1 MFTSFIIGFI
11 LCSIAFLIGIK
22 FGRHEENREWLGMN
36 MQQVEV
42 LAQQEATI
50 REMGELIDSQAATIK
65 GYSDMGPAEHIR
77 VANNLLKFE
86 RRIMDACTYN
96 QELRAARSMAS
107 KVMRQHLEPE
117 V

>member
-1 MFTSFIIGFI
+1 MFTTFAIGFV
-11 LCSIAFLIGIK
+11 LCAAAFLVGFR
-22 FGRHEENREWLGMN
+22 FGRYEENREWLGMN

-42 LAQQEATI
+42 IAQQEATI
-50 REMGELIDSQAATIK
+50 HEMGALIDTQAATIQE
-65 GYSDMGPAEHIR
+65 YSDMGPAEHIR
-77 VANNLLKFE
+77 VANNMLNVE
-86 RRIMDACTYN
+86 RNIMDACTYN